1 MRKELMMSPFQLR
14 KFTLLVEFLSLTL
27 GPDYEIVLYDMKQDT
42 PCVVAIANGHI
53 TGRTVGAQMTKAA
66 REMLAQ
72 KSYEKENWKLN
83 YQGVSANGHLLRCS
97 SMFLKDKDGSLIGLL
112 CINFD
117 DSRYRALSSKVY
129 SLCHPDQYIN
139 AEPSFFSYTDLHTM
153 DLEDRGEP
161 PVPKTPE
168 PASSFAATAEPA
180 PSQEAEAPAEAGSS
194 LDILLDSVFRQDLA
208 ASPEP
213 VKMTQKKKLELTRGL
228 EQKGFFLLKGAV
240 PKAAEALHCSQATM
254 YRYLTQ
260 IKKEKE

>member
-1 MRKELMMSPFQLR
+1 MMSPFQLR
-14 KFTLLVEFLSLTL
+14 KFTQLVEFLSLTL

-97 SMFLKDKDGSLIGLL
+97 SMFLKDRDGSLIGLL

-139 AEPSFFSYTDLHTM
+139 AEPSFFSYTDLHAM

-161 PVPKTPE
+161 PVLKSPE
-168 PASSFAATAEPA
+168 PASSLTAAVEPV
-180 PSQEAEAPAEAGSS
+180 PSQESEAPSESGNS
-194 LDILLDSVFRQDLA
+194 LDTILEGVLQQDLA
-208 ASPEP
+208 ASPAQG
-213 VKMTQKKKLELTRGL
+213 KMTQKKKLELTRIL

-240 PKAAEALHCSQATM
+240 PKAAEALNCSQATM

-260 IKKEKE
+260 IKKKKE

>member
-1 MRKELMMSPFQLR
+1 MSPFQLR
-14 KFTLLVEFLSLTL
+14 KFTQLVEFLSLTL
-27 GPDYEIVLYDMKQDT
+27 GPDYEIVLYDMKQET

-53 TGRTVGAQMTKAA
+53 TGRTVGAQMTKGV

-72 KSYEKENWKLN
+72 KSYEKEKWKLN

-139 AEPSFFSYTDLHTM
+139 AEPSFFSYTDLHAM

-161 PVPKTPE
+161 PILKSPE
-168 PASSFAATAEPA
+168 AVSSLAAAVEPA
-180 PSQEAEAPAEAGSS
+180 PSQEPEAPGEAGSS
-194 LDILLDSVFRQDLA
+194 LDTILEGVLQQDLS
-208 ASPEP
+208 ASPVPE
-213 VKMTQKKKLELTRGL
+213 KMPQQKKLDLTRTL

>member
-1 MRKELMMSPFQLR
+1 MMSPFQLR
-14 KFTLLVEFLSLTL
+14 KFTQLVEFLSLTL

-66 REMLAQ
+66 RDMLAQ

-139 AEPSFFSYTDLHTM
+139 AEPSFFSYTDLHVM
-153 DLEDRGEP
+153 DLEDRVESPILKG
-161 PVPKTPE
+161 PE
-168 PASSFAATAEPA
+168 LTSSFSAASAEPA
-180 PSQEAEAPAEAGSS
+180 PSKEPETSGETSGS
-194 LDILLDSVFRQDLA
+194 LDAILDGVLHQDLA
-208 ASPEP
+208 ASPVAE
-213 VKMTQKKKLELTRGL
+213 KMTQKKKLDLTRTL